1 MIVWIVLITEKTKES
16 EIDIDMEEAIGRMWI
31 KEAIILIQKE
41 KFNTN
46 NIDINNNVTD
56 DGIISENIFQYLWDA
71 SGIAITIAK
80 KIIHKNYSDLNLL
93 SKKEIKESIENNL
106 KKSEFIIFF
115 IDTCDSLLKLN
126 ISYIPNF
133 NKFINNLLMQLIQNC
148 TDLNLNENNIENNIK
163 NSVEDIFL
171 DKIDFETGMGLD
183 VETEIE
189 KQIEDDETTNI
200 LETPYTVLDLIFR
213 DCPRILCPLV
223 RSMTYVITDER
234 TEESTRECAVRTAIR
249 LLREFI
255 EKYNISSGILNLD
268 LALLLFKQLN
278 DINNETFNNNDNNS
292 VTKININT
300 NISINTNSK
309 AILNIQDIIKTAK
322 VEMNKI
328 FNEAYMNAQ
337 IVINISL
344 NCLTQSLSGN
354 KEDLSLPKKKS
365 KKNNTGSNQKNENV
379 ISNNDN
385 EIEEIFFKK
394 NCKLQL
400 SEAPALFQRAT
411 ELLYRLDNFR
421 LNNLNKIMGTDS
433 STEDKE
439 VTGKIP
445 IENPVK
451 IPEEIAMENTEN
463 KETISEEK
471 DSQELDNAITIKVAS
486 IELNSSVKSE
496 RTNINPSYSL
506 YLRGL
511 HWYPVIPVE

>member
-1 MIVWIVLITEKTKES
+1 MV
-16 EIDIDMEEAIGRMWI
+16 
-31 KEAIILIQKE
+31 KEAEISMGREESTGRLSTEVAITSIQKE
-41 KFNTN
+41 KIFKS
-46 NIDINNNVTD
+46 NIDNLNNNKLIAVAASIFED
-56 DGIISENIFQYLWDA
+56 FKHAFGVAII
-71 SGIAITIAK
+71 IAK
-80 KIIHKNYSDLNLL
+80 KIINKNYSDLNLS

-213 DCPRILCPLV
+213 DCPRILSPLV

-365 KKNNTGSNQKNENV
+365 KKNNTGPNQKTEN
-379 ISNNDN
+379 ILSNNEN
-385 EIEEIFFKK
+385 EIEEMFFKK

-433 STEDKE
+433 SLEDE
-439 VTGKIP
+439 EMTGKIP
-445 IENPVK
+445 AENPVK
-451 IPEEIAMENTEN
+451 IPAEIPVEIPEEITEEITETKENT
-463 KETISEEK
+463 SEEK

-486 IELNSSVKSE
+486 IELNSSVKRE
-496 RTNINPSYSL
+496 RTNVNPSYSL